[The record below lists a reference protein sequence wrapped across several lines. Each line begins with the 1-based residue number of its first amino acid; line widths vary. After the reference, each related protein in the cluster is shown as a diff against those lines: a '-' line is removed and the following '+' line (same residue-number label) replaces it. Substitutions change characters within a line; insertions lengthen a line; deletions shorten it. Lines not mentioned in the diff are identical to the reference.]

1 MITTLQENYVLSAR
15 AKGLSDRYILMRHA
29 LRPSSLSLITVLGLN
44 IGNLLGGTVVI
55 EQLFALPGLG
65 RRLLEGI
72 FNRDLMVVQGI
83 VLFVAS
89 SYVII
94 NTVVDLV
101 YVVVDPRIRRKGG

>member
-1 MITTLQENYVLSAR
+1 
-15 AKGLSDRYILMRHA
+15 
-29 LRPSSLSLITVLGLN
+29 
-44 IGNLLGGTVVI
+44 
-55 EQLFALPGLG
+55 
-65 RRLLEGI
+65 
-72 FNRDLMVVQGI
+72 MVVQGI